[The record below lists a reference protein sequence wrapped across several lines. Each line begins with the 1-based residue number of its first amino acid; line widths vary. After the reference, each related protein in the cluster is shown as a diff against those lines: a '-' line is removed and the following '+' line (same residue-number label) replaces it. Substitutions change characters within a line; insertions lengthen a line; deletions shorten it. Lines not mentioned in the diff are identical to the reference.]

1 MKKYQIEVLETKNLV
16 SIIKNSLARL
26 NKKFTL

>member
-1 MKKYQIEVLETKNLV
+1 MKKYQIEVLETKNSV

>member
-1 MKKYQIEVLETKNLV
+1 MKKYQIEVLETKNSV
-16 SIIKNSLARL
+16 SIIENSLARL